1 MLKQQARAVA
11 IAVRALDLALV
22 AAAFPLAYWCR
33 SALAGGRFAGPYPI
47 GEYWPVVVLSTL
59 LWTGAAWMSRVYG
72 VYRTR
77 STAVEMAR
85 ITRAVAILAVLVLAL
100 SFLSKQHQISRLLVV
115 LYYATVLVLLTG
127 SRVAIRATAHA
138 VRRRGLNTRSF
149 AVVGTGDLA
158 RELRDGLVAHR
169 SWGFEFAGWVL
180 DGDASRSAVRGA
192 GQVLGHVDELATV
205 LERNV
210 IDLVVFVAAP
220 GRMEGLEQAVAVC
233 TELGVPVKIGLDIM
247 PPTSHHFAME
257 ELEGIPLL
265 SFTHSCENDIL
276 ALAAKRA
283 FDVVVSGVAMVLLAP
298 VVAGIALA
306 IRFDS
311 PGPILFRQRRAGK
324 NGREFT
330 LLKFRSM
337 RVGAEQELPHL
348 RHHNEMG
355 GPVFKMREDPRVTR
369 VGRFLRRTSLD
380 ELPQFW
386 NVLRGE
392 MSVVGP
398 RPPIPS
404 EVRLYQRWH
413 RRRLSMKPGMTCT
426 WQVSGRSDLDFE
438 RWMELDLAYIDGW
451 TLWRDVVILLRT
463 IPAVLLGRGAR

>member
-11 IAVRALDLALV
+11 FGVRALDLALV
-22 AAAFPLAYWCR
+22 AAAFPLAYAFR
-33 SALAGGRFAGPYPI
+33 SALAGDRVAGPYPI

-59 LWTGAAWMSRVYG
+59 LWTGAAWVSRVYG
-72 VYRTR
+72 IYRTR

-85 ITRAVAILAVLVLAL
+85 IVRAVALLAVLVLAL
-100 SFLSKQHQISRLLVV
+100 SFLSKQHQVSRLLVV
-115 LYYATVLVLLTG
+115 LYYATVLALLTA
-127 SRVAIRATAHA
+127 SRIALRATAHV
-138 VRRRGLNTRSF
+138 VRAHGFNSRSF
-149 AVVGTGDLA
+149 AVVGTGELA
-158 RELRDGLVAHR
+158 RALREGLLAHR
-169 SWGFEFAGWVL
+169 SWGYAFAGWVL
-180 DGDASRSAVRGA
+180 DDDASIGAVA
-192 GQVLGHVDELATV
+192 GTGPVLGHVDDLATV

-210 IDLVVFVAAP
+210 IDLVVFAVTP

-233 TELGVPVKIGLDIM
+233 TELGVPVKMGLDIL
-247 PPTSHHFAME
+247 PPPAHTFAME

-265 SFTHSCENDIL
+265 SFTHATENDVL
-276 ALAAKRA
+276 ALAGKRA
-283 FDVVVSGVAMVLLAP
+283 FDIVVSAVALVLFAP
-298 VVAGIALA
+298 VVAVIAVA
-306 IRFDS
+306 IQVDS
-311 PGPILFRQRRAGK
+311 PGPIYFRQRRIGK

-337 RVGAEQELPHL
+337 RVGAEDELARL
-348 RHHNEMG
+348 RRHNEMD
-355 GPVFKMREDPRVTR
+355 GPVFKMRADPRVTS

-398 RPPIPS
+398 RPPLQS
-404 EVRLYQRWH
+404 EVRLYQRWQ

-426 WQVSGRSDLDFE
+426 WQVSGRNDVDFE

-451 TLWRDVVILLRT
+451 TLWRDVVILART